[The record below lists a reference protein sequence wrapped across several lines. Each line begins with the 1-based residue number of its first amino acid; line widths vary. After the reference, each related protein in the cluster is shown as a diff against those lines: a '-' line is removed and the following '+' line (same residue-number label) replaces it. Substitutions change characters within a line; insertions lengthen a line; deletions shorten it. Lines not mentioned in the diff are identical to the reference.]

1 MSQKDRRR
9 NTSGSKR
16 NRKKKIKIGND
27 FWAAENWKFD
37 SNGFLFKKIFETYAS
52 EIWFCSSRRVE

>member
-37 SNGFLFKKIFETYAS
+37 SNGFLFKKSLKHMQVRSGFVHLVA
-52 EIWFCSSRRVE
+52 